1 MINREQATYLR
12 HQFHGEQRRRK
23 SNTFL
28 LLLLGTS
35 IFLSACTSEER
46 SRALDDP
53 TVLPKTVA
61 LQVCSNCHGV
71 NGISTSPIFPN
82 LAAQSKLYL
91 TEQLK
96 SFKTHGRS
104 DPEGYE
110 YMWGISAR
118 LTDNQIEGLAQYFSE
133 QRAPAGKKSSENLLI
148 AGKAIYEKGITASNT
163 PACASCHGP
172 KAEGMQLFPRLA
184 GQHADY
190 TKKQLMVFRNTDQ
203 RPEGALM
210 KTIAH
215 GLKDQDI
222 ENIAIYLEAMP
233 SS

>member
-1 MINREQATYLR
+1 MINREPTNNARPQQPCTRYR
-12 HQFHGEQRRRK
+12 HKRREFF
-23 SNTFL
+23 FL
-28 LLLLGTS
+28 LISTS
-35 IFLSACTSEER
+35 IFLSACMTEER

-53 TVLPKTVA
+53 AVLPKTLA

-71 NGISTSPIFPN
+71 KGVSTSPIFPN
-82 LAAQSKLYL
+82 LAAQSKIYL

-96 SFKTHGRS
+96 SFKAHGRL

-118 LTDNQIEGLAQYFSE
+118 LTDEQIEGLAQYFSE
-133 QRAPAGKKSSENLLI
+133 QSPPLGKNLNENQLI
-148 AGKAIYEKGITASNT
+148 AGRTIFEQGVTANNT
-163 PACASCHGP
+163 PACGSCHGP

-215 GLKDQDI
+215 GMKDEDI
-222 ENIAIYLEAMP
+222 ENVAIYLESLPP
-233 SS
+233 S